1 MAEPAF
7 SEKNDMTTGTPWRK
21 LFFFA
26 LPIMAGQF
34 LQQLYN
40 TVDGIVVGNYV
51 SEAAL
56 AAVGSCTTL
65 AFLFLAFAL
74 GFGNGCGIM
83 IAQLY
88 GARRRDELKSA
99 VATALMLL
107 GGMGLAAMLIGLAG
121 ARWFVTG
128 LMNIRGE
135 ELITLSVTYFAVY
148 SLGLVFQFLYNCI
161 ASILRAVGDSRATL
175 YFLCVSAVLNLVLD
189 LLFVA
194 VWGWGVTGA
203 AAATVIAQFVCVI
216 VCFAYLFGKYP
227 VFRFRKGEFRFSMP
241 LCRLCLRMGVPMTL
255 QQCIVSFGNVFMQR
269 LVNHF
274 GQVTMAAFTC
284 GLRIENYCMI
294 PALPMNSAMSMF
306 TGQNIGAGNVERVEE
321 GWRSGI
327 KIAAGITFL
336 IATVLFIGAYP
347 LAGLFGVAGESLE
360 QSVDYIRTISYLM
373 IIFSVY
379 LTTNGVI
386 QGSGDVLFASL
397 CSLSTLGVRVTLSY
411 ILVYCF
417 GFGHRVIWR
426 CIPIGWICALLLSY
440 GRFRSGIWKK
450 KAIVGGSDS
459 E

>member
-1 MAEPAF
+1 MADRTF
-7 SEKNDMTTGTPWRK
+7 SATNDMTVGTPWRK

-65 AFLFLAFAL
+65 ANIFLAFAL

-83 IAQLY
+83 ISQLY
-88 GARRRDELKSA
+88 GARRKEALKSA
-99 VATALMLL
+99 AATALTL
-107 GGMGLAAMLIGLAG
+107 LAG
-121 ARWFVTG
+121 LGLLALCVGFFGAHWFVTG
-128 LMNIRGE
+128 LLNIKGDH
-135 ELITLSVTYFAVY
+135 LIDLSVQYFAVY

-161 ASILRAVGDSRATL
+161 ASILRAIGDSRATL
-175 YFLCVSAVLNLVLD
+175 YFLCVSAILNLVLD

-194 VWGWGVTGA
+194 QLGWGVVGA

-216 VCFAYLFGKYP
+216 VCFLYLFGKYP
-227 VFRFRKGEFRFSMP
+227 VFRFRKGEFRFSAP
-241 LCRLCLRMGVPMTL
+241 LCRMSLEMGIPMTL

-294 PALPMNSAMSMF
+294 PALSMNSAMSMF

-321 GWRSGI
+321 GWRSGV
-327 KIAAGITFL
+327 KMAAGLTFI
-336 IATVLFIGAYP
+336 IATILFAGAYP
-347 LAGLFGVAGESLE
+347 LAGLFGVEGESLA
-360 QSVDYIRTISYLM
+360 QAVDYIRTISYLM

-386 QGSGDVLFASL
+386 QGSGDVLYASL
-397 CSLSTLGVRVTLSY
+397 CSLSTLGVRVALSY
-411 ILVYCF
+411 LLVFGF
-417 GFGHRVIWR
+417 GFGHQVIWR
-426 CIPIGWICALLLSY
+426 CIPIGWIFALLLSY

-450 KAIVGGSDS
+450 KAIIGGEDH